1 VAARLSPRAGAPL
14 AAVLLTTAL
23 SVAACANPDR
33 PAVQADEVPLP
44 TPMRSFGTSVAVTL
58 GALEAAL
65 AGVGER
71 LELPDR
77 AFRPSEPEALLQTP
91 RVVRRAGLADLDDGY
106 VVVYDAPSVADA
118 ERLAD
123 ELADYL
129 GSGFGQTN
137 YVADTQFAVGTLED
151 TIVFTTWSQR
161 RSDDPERAEAAFE
174 AMASVGQA
182 VEVAK

>member
-1 VAARLSPRAGAPL
+1 LGALRA
-14 AAVLLTTAL
+14 AAVLLLGAVL
-23 SVAACANPDR
+23 SVSACTSPDR
-33 PAVQADEVPLP
+33 PTVQADEVPLP
-44 TPMRSFGTSVAVTL
+44 TPLRSFGASVAVTL

-71 LELPDR
+71 LEAPDR

-91 RVVRRAGLADLDDGY
+91 RVVRRAELADLDDGY
-106 VVVYDAPSVADA
+106 VLVYDAPSAA
-118 ERLAD
+118 EALRLAD

-137 YVADTQFAVGTLED
+137 YVADTQFSVSTLED
-151 TIVFTTWSQR
+151 TIIFTTWSR
-161 RSDDPERAEAAFE
+161 RSSDDPERAEAVFE
-174 AMASVGQA
+174 AVAAVGNA

>member
-1 VAARLSPRAGAPL
+1 VAARLRPRAAAPL
-14 AAVLLTTAL
+14 AAILLATVLG
-23 SVAACANPDR
+23 VAACADPDR

-44 TPMRSFGTSVAVTL
+44 TPLRSFGTSVAVTL

-71 LELPDR
+71 LELPGR
-77 AFRPSEPEALLQTP
+77 AFRPSEPEALLETP
-91 RVVRRAGLADLDDGY
+91 RVVRRAGLADVDDGY
-106 VVVYDAPSVADA
+106 VIVYDAPSVADA
-118 ERLAD
+118 SRLAG

-137 YVADTQFAVGTLED
+137 YVADTQFAVSTLGD

-161 RSDDPERAEAAFE
+161 RSDDPGRAEAAFA
-174 AMASVGQA
+174 AMASVGEA
-182 VEVAK
+182 VEVTK